1 MLLMGLLALAR
12 AATVAGDTHGGATCN
27 ATMLFGT
34 TIGTGNLSSHHAGA
48 GGSDAS
54 CCAACLAEPACLAF
68 VVDKHTC
75 FLKANLDGRRPK
87 SGNMAGI
94 VRGSLPPTP
103 APKPAPRPPPA
114 PPQPTAGLAWADSFG
129 SHMVIQQLPALT
141 VLWGFASPGA
151 IVSAQRLL
159 GSAGTPASANSSN
172 TTGVDGVWWLT
183 LPGRPAG
190 NETFAFHASVRGSSA
205 AAIEMEDVV
214 YGDVWVCSGQSNM
227 AVVVGQVFN
236 ASDVLREAEAYATEP
251 TNPLRLFAANM
262 SCGHGKVCHFKQ
274 DQNHLS
280 PCTRP
285 PCFTTGPNAGW
296 TPTSAAVLS
305 SDGKGNPLPV
315 WSGSF
320 SAVCYLFGR
329 RVQATR
335 QYPVGLISSY
345 IGGTPDECWSS
356 KEASAACPA
365 TPTSNAHM
373 DYGDCWYSMI
383 TPLLRTPI
391 FGAIF
396 YQGETDTDVGGA
408 SKVDAARAVGYNC
421 TFHAMLNDWRAKFHQ
436 VRYTFCYW
444 AYFPLPILCARAAF
458 GRMCPR
464 IRLLCCCLHR
474 PVVGSRSWTSRLA
487 SFSSLHGA
495 WAQGRTPTTAAGRA
509 LTARSHRSAGPRSSS
524 TAAPRTPS
532 SPSRQTLP
540 ISTHPTDRFIPATKS
555 LSVTGWHWGRGES
568 PTRSQACT
576 RPVRAGQWPRRLLW
590 ARGACMCN
598 FQAVRRVESSCVRR
612 LGSR

>member
-1 MLLMGLLALAR
+1 MLLMGLLALTAGP
-12 AATVAGDTHGGATCN
+12 AMAGDTPSGAMCN
-27 ATMLFGT
+27 ATMLPGT
-34 TIGTGNLSSHHAGA
+34 TIGTGNLSSRHAAGA
-48 GGSDAS
+48 GGGDAS

-75 FLKANLDGRRPK
+75 FLKGNLDGRRPK
-87 SGNMAGI
+87 SGNMAGV
-94 VRGSLPPTP
+94 VRGPVPP
-103 APKPAPRPPPA
+103 APAPRPPPA

-129 SHMVIQQLPALT
+129 SHMVIQQLPAPT
-141 VLWGFASPGA
+141 VLWGFAPPGA

-205 AAIEMEDVV
+205 ATIEMEDVV

-236 ASDVLREAEAYATEP
+236 ASDVLREAASYAAYA

-296 TPTSAAVLS
+296 TPTSAAALS
-305 SDGKGNPLPV
+305 SDGKGNALPV

-329 RVQATR
+329 RVQAAR

-365 TPTSNAHM
+365 TPTSAAHM

-408 SKVDAARAVGYNC
+408 SKSDAARAVGYNC

-436 VRYTFCYW
+436 VQCIHLLSL
-444 AYFPLPILCARAAF
+444 ACLSLPVLRAAF
-458 GRMCPR
+458 G
-464 IRLLCCCLHR
+464 
-474 PVVGSRSWTSRLA
+474 
-487 SFSSLHGA
+487 
-495 WAQGRTPTTAAGRA
+495 
-509 LTARSHRSAGPRSSS
+509 
-524 TAAPRTPS
+524 
-532 SPSRQTLP
+532 
-540 ISTHPTDRFIPATKS
+540 
-555 LSVTGWHWGRGES
+555 
-568 PTRSQACT
+568 
-576 RPVRAGQWPRRLLW
+576 
-590 ARGACMCN
+590 
-598 FQAVRRVESSCVRR
+598 
-612 LGSR
+612 